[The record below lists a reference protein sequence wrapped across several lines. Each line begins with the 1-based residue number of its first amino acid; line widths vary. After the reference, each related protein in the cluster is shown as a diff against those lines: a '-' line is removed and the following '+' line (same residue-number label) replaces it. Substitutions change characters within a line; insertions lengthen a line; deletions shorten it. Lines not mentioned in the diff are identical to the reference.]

1 MRRAQ
6 LKTNRT
12 GHMKSFDMRIGAE
25 WRGASNGETFES
37 VDPYTS
43 QPWAR
48 LPRGTPDDVDAAV
61 KAAHE
66 AFSTGAWP
74 RLSASERGLLLHRLG
89 DAIAANA
96 ALLADLEVK
105 DNGKLKAEML
115 TQMEYLPHW
124 FYYYGGLADKV
135 EGAVPPIDRENML
148 HYVTY
153 EPLGVVAAIAPWNS
167 PLLLAAWKIAPALAA
182 GNTVVIK
189 PSEHSSASTLA
200 FARLCDEVGFP
211 PGVVNVVTGFGDEVG
226 KPLVSHPLVA
236 RVAFTGSDN
245 GGRSV
250 ALNAAPTFKRVSL
263 ELGGKSA
270 NIVFDDADID
280 DAVKGVISGIFAAT
294 GQSCMAGSRLLV
306 QRAIHD
312 AFVERLIDFMR
323 GATLGDPLD
332 PATSI
337 GPVSTRPQF
346 DKTLEYIAIAKAEGA
361 RCVLGG
367 IRSKR
372 PGCEQGLFIEP
383 TIFTG
388 VRNDMRIA
396 REEVFGP
403 VLAVIPFDTED
414 EAVAL
419 ANDSAYGLA
428 AGVWTR
434 SLQRAIMLPRRLH
447 VGTVWVNA
455 YRVVSYMAP
464 FGGVKASGMGRENG
478 VRAIHEYLEARSV
491 FINPVPGVANPF
503 VLTR

>member
-1 MRRAQ
+1 
-6 LKTNRT
+6 
-12 GHMKSFDMRIGAE
+12 MKSFEMCIGAT

-37 VDPYTS
+37 MDPYTA

-48 LPRGTPDDVDAAV
+48 FPRGTAQDVDDAV
-61 KAAHE
+61 KAAHA
-66 AFSTGAWP
+66 AFESGPWARMTA
-74 RLSASERGLLLHRLG
+74 SARGLLLHRLG

-96 ALLADLEVK
+96 AHLADMEVK

-115 TQMEYLPHW
+115 AQMEYLPQW
-124 FYYYGGLADKV
+124 FYYYAGLADKV
-135 EGAVPPIDRENML
+135 EGAVTPIDRPGMM

-189 PSEHSSASTLA
+189 PSEFSSASTLE
-200 FARLCDEVGFP
+200 FARLCEEAGFP
-211 PGVVNVVTGFGDEVG
+211 PGVVNVVTGFGSEVG
-226 KPLVSHPLVA
+226 QPLVVHPLVA
-236 RVAFTGSDN
+236 RVAFTGSDS
-245 GGRSV
+245 GGRAV
-250 ALNAAPTFKRVSL
+250 ALSAAETFKRVSL

-270 NIVFDDADID
+270 NLVFEDAHLD
-280 DAVKGVISGIFAAT
+280 DAVKGVVSGIFAAT

-306 QRAIHD
+306 QSSIHD
-312 AFVERLIDFMR
+312 EFVARLTQFVKTAR
-323 GATLGDPLD
+323 LGDPGD
-332 PATSI
+332 PATHI
-337 GPVSTRPQF
+337 GPVSTLPQL
-346 DKTLEYIAIAKAEGA
+346 DKTLGYIAIAKAEGA

-367 IRSKR
+367 ERSRR
-372 PGCEQGLFIEP
+372 PGCEQGLFVEP

-414 EAVAL
+414 EAVAI
-419 ANDSAYGLA
+419 ANDSPYGLA
-428 AGVWTR
+428 AGVWTQN
-434 SLQRAIMLPRRLH
+434 LQRAITLPRRLH

-503 VLTR
+503 VLSR